1 VSRIDTAREAA
12 SRTREQLTPYA
23 LSARETAAQYGGEAW
38 QKVAPALGSA
48 VEQARQAAQHRVQ
61 SQVVPLWE
69 KGRGNVP
76 PAVDEAVVKAAAQ
89 AKVAARQAR
98 EAAAVAA
105 DQAAA
110 QARVAARQ
118 AREAA
123 AVAADQARTI
133 AQERVLPAAEQAAHQ
148 VHDRSLAAIPVL
160 RGQVSLAEVEALTR
174 AHERAARR
182 GRWARRGFTV
192 LAVGALAT
200 GGLAA
205 WRWYRK
211 QSNPDWLVEPPTT
224 SIPLRDTVQGSGGS
238 SASGAVNGSLPLDP
252 EVEAKEAEETAG
264 NENKKKP

>member
-1 VSRIDTAREAA
+1 MSRIDTAREAA

-23 LSARETAAQYGGEAW
+23 LSAKDTAAQYGGEAW
-38 QKVAPALGSA
+38 QKVAPALGTA
-48 VEQARQAAQHRVQ
+48 VEQARQAAQSRVQ

-69 KGRGNVP
+69 KGRGSVP
-76 PAVDEAVVKAAAQ
+76 PAVDEAVAKAARQAAQQ

-105 DQAAA
+105 DQA
-110 QARVAARQ
+110 RS
-118 AREAA
+118 
-123 AVAADQARTI
+123 I
-133 AQERVLPAAEQAAHQ
+133 AQERVLPAAEQAAQQ

-160 RGQVSLAEVEALTR
+160 RGQVSLAEVEALAK

-182 GRWARRGFTV
+182 GRWARRGLGL
-192 LAVGALAT
+192 LALGALAT

-205 WRWYRK
+205 WKWYRK

-224 SIPLRDTVQGSGGS
+224 SIPLRDTAPGTGGS

-252 EVEAKEAEETAG
+252 EVEAKEAEEAEKSTG
-264 NENKKKP
+264 NEHKKKP

>member
-38 QKVAPALGSA
+38 QKVAPAFGSA
-48 VEQARQAAQHRVQ
+48 VEQARQAAQSRVQ

-76 PAVDEAVVKAAAQ
+76 PAVDEAVVKAAQQ
-89 AKVAARQAR
+89 AK
-98 EAAAVAA
+98 
-105 DQAAA
+105 
-110 QARVAARQ
+110 VAARQ

-133 AQERVLPAAEQAAHQ
+133 AQERVLPAAEQAAQQ

-160 RGQVSLAEVEALTR
+160 RGQVSLAEVEALTK

-182 GRWARRGFTV
+182 GRWARRSLTLV
-192 LAVGALAT
+192 ALGALAT

-252 EVEAKEAEETAG
+252 EVEAKEAEEAAG